1 MDRRIG
7 QGAAERPAWNGW
19 WTVTQTKQPLLVRLT
34 GGDSGSCGFPSHL
47 ELKPPL
53 PSISTLGSLSQ
64 PIPMKS
70 FLPALVI
77 ASLLAAPPT
86 RAQLAPAQ
94 QPTAATAKD
103 DVVKLSVFSV
113 NASSDDEY
121 RAANTTTGT
130 RYNTP
135 IKDLPMN
142 IEVLTSSFMRDI
154 GALDLR
160 DALEYV
166 SGIQLDTTAGG
177 TGGSRDNPENNT
189 LLIRGIAAATNKD
202 GFRRFVPIDPITI
215 SRADIIKGP
224 GGALYGQGGTGGV
237 VNVSSVQAGSRT
249 VARVGT
255 SFGSF
260 NYRRFELLW
269 SGPITPKGTVG
280 FALPLAFSE
289 SKSNAM
295 YYETNTLH
303 LNPALTFKLGPKTT
317 LLASLEAR
325 YNFRDN
331 IRNFFLTD
339 NTRAP
344 DGSFYGT
351 FIADRPGTNRVLTT
365 PNQRDF
371 RFEGPDTFRKER
383 TYVRTYRLDHRF
395 TDNLQWWGGYS
406 AEDINVRDRSFNI
419 SLRNAN
425 DASIPLRVR
434 TDPRFLALLRP
445 TFGTGQPQIL
455 DIRPNNITNS
465 SRTVR
470 PTWKSELYFAFDTGP
485 VKHRMITGI
494 SYGPLTSGNNAANQ
508 NFYYG
513 NTGNPADPA
522 TQRWEALSNDVI
534 LTRFRDPRDV
544 TSVKRWDYAAINQY
558 PQGPETAIGTR
569 SSYLTSY
576 FWDRNL
582 YANLQSSFFKD
593 RLQTIVGL
601 FDTRNDRGGIVY
613 DSAGNYLWNGPA
625 PAGSG
630 STLNGVRRPK
640 PVRNTSPSFTV
651 IWLPVDWIRLYANSM
666 SSIDVG
672 PAYSA
677 YDGNGNP
684 LDGATVKNIEAGL
697 RLDLFKSKLLF
708 NLAAFGMSD
717 KDRPVN
723 FGAAIQNLLV
733 SPTGTV
739 NGSGFSAFVKT
750 STDSK
755 GADLKIDYVPV
766 RNLRFNVGVSA
777 NDVQIK
783 KIEPFATPA
792 NPDPVRLHAQQNF
805 VAAGGS
811 SARYLG
817 KPSTDISKYTG
828 IAFVRYEFNETFLK
842 NTWVMFATKYLG
854 KREAELIT
862 VATNNGAITID
873 NRLVPAHYLYDF
885 NAGYRRKIGRYTT
898 NFQVN
903 VSNLA
908 DDDKFY
914 GAVWQTGRTYRLSAG
929 VNF

>member
-1 MDRRIG
+1 M
-7 QGAAERPAWNGW
+7 
-19 WTVTQTKQPLLVRLT
+19 
-34 GGDSGSCGFPSHL
+34 
-47 ELKPPL
+47 KPPRL
-53 PSISTLGSLSQ
+53 L
-64 PIPMKS
+64 
-70 FLPALVI
+70 LPALV
-77 ASLLAAPPT
+77 ALLAATPP
-86 RAQLAPAQ
+86 LPAQ
-94 QPTAATAKD
+94 VAPTASRASTGTSAEE
-103 DVVKLSVFSV
+103 VVKLNVFQV
-113 NASSDDEY
+113 TAESDDEY

-142 IEVLTSSFMRDI
+142 IEVLTPAFMRDI

-177 TGGSRDNPENNT
+177 TGGSKDNPENNT

-237 VNVSSVQAGSRT
+237 INVASVTAGTRPVARAGST
-249 VARVGT
+249 I
-255 SFGSF
+255 GSYGF
-260 NYRRFELLW
+260 RRFEFLW
-269 SGPITPKGTVG
+269 SGPVTPKGAIG
-280 FALPLAFSE
+280 FAIPLSYSE
-289 SKSNAM
+289 GKSNAQ

-303 LNPALTFKLGPKTT
+303 LNPAFTFKLGPKTS
-317 LLASLEAR
+317 LLTSLEAR
-325 YNFRDN
+325 YNTRDN

-339 NTRAP
+339 NALAP
-344 DGSFYGT
+344 SGVPYGT
-351 FIADRPGTNRVLTT
+351 LIDGRPGTARVLTT

-395 TDNLQWWGGYS
+395 SDNFQWWGGYS

-434 TDPRFLALLRP
+434 TDPRFLAMLRP
-445 TFGTGQPQIL
+445 SSGTAQPQIL

-470 PTWKSELYFAFDTGP
+470 PTWKSEIYAAFDTWV

-513 NTGNPADPA
+513 NTGNAADPA

-544 TSVKRWDYAAINQY
+544 TSVKRWDHAAINQY
-558 PQGPETAIGTR
+558 PQGPETAIGAR
-569 SSYLTSY
+569 SAYLTSY

-582 YANLQSSFFKD
+582 YANLQSSFFKE
-593 RLQTIVGL
+593 RFQTIIGL
-601 FDTRNDRGGIVY
+601 FDTRNDRGGSVY
-613 DSAGNYLWNGPA
+613 DASGNYLWNGPA

-640 PVRNTSPSFTV
+640 PVRNTSPSFTA
-651 IWLPVDWIRLYANSM
+651 IWLPIDAVRFYANSM

-677 YDGNGNP
+677 YDGNGVP
-684 LDGATVKNIEAGL
+684 LAGATVHNAEAGV
-697 RLDLFKSKLLF
+697 RVDLFKSKLLLS
-708 NLAAFGMSD
+708 LAGFAMTD
-717 KDRPVN
+717 QDRPVS
-723 FGAAIQNLLV
+723 FGAATQNLLV
-733 SPTGTV
+733 SPTGTL
-739 NGSGFSAFVKT
+739 NGSGFGAFVKT

-755 GADLKIDYVPV
+755 GFDLKVDYIPL
-766 RNLRFNVGVSA
+766 RNLRFNVGISS

-783 KIEPFATPA
+783 EIEPFATPA
-792 NPDPVRLHAQQNF
+792 NPDPVRLLAQQTF

-811 SARYLG
+811 SSRYLG

-828 IAFVRYEFNETFLK
+828 SAYLRYEFNQTFLK
-842 NTWVMFATKYLG
+842 NTWVMIASKYLG
-854 KREAELIT
+854 QREAELIT
-862 VATNNGAITID
+862 VATNTGLITID
-873 NRLVPAHYLYDF
+873 RRLVPSHYLYDL
-885 NAGYRRKIGRYTT
+885 NMGYRRKIGRYNT
-898 NFQVN
+898 NVQVN
-903 VSNLA
+903 LSNLA

-929 VNF
+929 VSF

>member
-1 MDRRIG
+1 MRT
-7 QGAAERPAWNGW
+7 AP
-19 WTVTQTKQPLLVRLT
+19 
-34 GGDSGSCGFPSHL
+34 F
-47 ELKPPL
+47 
-53 PSISTLGSLSQ
+53 
-64 PIPMKS
+64 
-70 FLPALVI
+70 
-77 ASLLAAPPT
+77 LLAAALVAT
-86 RAQLAPAQ
+86 R
-94 QPTAATAKD
+94 AATAHAQVAPAPAPSAAPAAAAD
-103 DVVKLSVFSV
+103 RDVVKLSVFQV
-113 NASSDDEY
+113 AATNDDEY

-135 IKDLPMN
+135 VKDLPMN
-142 IEVLTSSFMRDI
+142 IEVLTTSFMRDI

-177 TGGSRDNPENNT
+177 TGGTKDNPENNT

-202 GFRRFVPIDPITI
+202 GFRRFVPVDPITI

-237 VNVSSVQAGSRT
+237 INVSSVLAGSRP
-249 VARVGT
+249 VARIDSSIG
-255 SFGSF
+255 SFGF
-260 NYRRFELLW
+260 RRAELLW
-269 SGPITPKGTVG
+269 SGPLLPDGLVG
-280 FALPLAFSE
+280 FALPLSYQS

-295 YYETNTLH
+295 YYKTNTFVM
-303 LNPALTFKLGPKTT
+303 NPALTMKLGPRTSI
-317 LLASLEAR
+317 LAAIESR
-325 YNFRDN
+325 FNTRDN

-339 NTRAP
+339 NTLAP
-344 DGSFYGT
+344 DGTPYGT
-351 FIADRPGTNRVLTT
+351 SIAGRPGNARVLTT

-371 RFEGPDTFRKER
+371 RFEGPDTFRQER

-395 TDNLQWWGGYS
+395 SDNLQWWGGYS

-419 SLRNAN
+419 ALRNAN

-445 TFGTGQPQIL
+445 SAGTAQPQVL

-470 PTWKSELYFAFDTGP
+470 PTWKSEIYTAFDTWS
-485 VKHRMITGI
+485 VKHRLITGI

-513 NTGNPADPA
+513 NTGNANDPA
-522 TQRWEALSNDVI
+522 TRAWEALPNEVI
-534 LTRFRDPRDV
+534 LSRFRNPRDY
-544 TSVKRWDYAAINQY
+544 TSVKRWDHAAINQY
-558 PQGPETAIGTR
+558 PQGAESAIGTR

-582 YANLQSSFFKD
+582 YGNLQSSFFQG
-593 RLQTIVGL
+593 RFQTIIGL

-613 DSAGNYLWNGPA
+613 DASGNYLWNGPA

-640 PVRNTSPSFTV
+640 PVRNTSPSLTA
-651 IWLPVDWIRLYANSM
+651 IWLPVDWVRLYANSM

-677 YDGNGNP
+677 YDGNGVP
-684 LDGATVKNIEAGL
+684 LAGATVNNGEAGV
-697 RLDLFKSKLLF
+697 RLDLFKSKLLVS
-708 NLAAFGMSD
+708 LAGFTMTD
-717 KDRPVN
+717 QDRPVN

-739 NGSGFSAFVKT
+739 NGSGFGAFVKT

-755 GADLKIDYVPV
+755 GFDLKVDYIPL
-766 RNLRFNVGVSA
+766 RNLRFNAGVSM

-783 KIEPFATPA
+783 EIEPFAPAA
-792 NPDPVRLHAQQNF
+792 NPDPVRLLAQQNF

-811 SARYLG
+811 SSRYLG

-828 IAFVRYEFNETFLK
+828 SAFVRYEFNETFLK
-842 NTWVMFATKYLG
+842 NTWMMFASKYLG
-854 KREAELIT
+854 QREAELISVST
-862 VATNNGAITID
+862 ATGAITVD
-873 NRLVPAHYLYDF
+873 RRLVPSHFLYDL
-885 NAGYRRKIGRYTT
+885 NMGYRRKIGRYNT
-898 NFQVN
+898 NFQLNIAN
-903 VSNLA
+903 VAN
-908 DDDKFY
+908 DDEFY

-929 VNF
+929 INF

>member
-1 MDRRIG
+1 MKPTR
-7 QGAAERPAWNGW
+7 
-19 WTVTQTKQPLLVRLT
+19 LL
-34 GGDSGSCGFPSHL
+34 
-47 ELKPPL
+47 
-53 PSISTLGSLSQ
+53 
-64 PIPMKS
+64 
-70 FLPALVI
+70 LPALV
-77 ASLLAAPPT
+77 ALLAATPP
-86 RAQLAPAQ
+86 LPAQ
-94 QPTAATAKD
+94 VAPTASRASTGTSAEE
-103 DVVKLSVFSV
+103 VVKLNVFQV
-113 NASSDDEY
+113 TAESDDEY

-142 IEVLTSSFMRDI
+142 IEVLTPAFMRDI

-177 TGGSRDNPENNT
+177 TGGSKDNPENNT

-237 VNVSSVQAGSRT
+237 INVASVTAGTRPVARAGST
-249 VARVGT
+249 I
-255 SFGSF
+255 GSYGF
-260 NYRRFELLW
+260 RRFEFLW
-269 SGPITPKGTVG
+269 SGPVTPKGAIG
-280 FALPLAFSE
+280 FAIPLSYSE
-289 SKSNAM
+289 GKSNAQ

-303 LNPALTFKLGPKTT
+303 LNPAFTFKLGPKTS
-317 LLASLEAR
+317 LLTSLEAR
-325 YNFRDN
+325 YNTRDN

-339 NTRAP
+339 NALAP
-344 DGSFYGT
+344 SGVPYGT
-351 FIADRPGTNRVLTT
+351 LIDGRPGTARVLTT

-395 TDNLQWWGGYS
+395 SDNFQWWGGYS

-434 TDPRFLALLRP
+434 TDPRFLAMLRP
-445 TFGTGQPQIL
+445 SSGTAQPQIL

-470 PTWKSELYFAFDTGP
+470 PTWKSEIYAAFDTWV

-513 NTGNPADPA
+513 NTGNAADPA
-522 TQRWEALSNDVI
+522 TQRWEAVSNDVI

-544 TSVKRWDYAAINQY
+544 TSVKRWDHAAINQY
-558 PQGPETAIGTR
+558 PQGPETAIGAR
-569 SSYLTSY
+569 SAYLTSY

-582 YANLQSSFFKD
+582 YANLQSSFFKE
-593 RLQTIVGL
+593 RFQTIIGL
-601 FDTRNDRGGIVY
+601 FDTRNDRGGSVY
-613 DSAGNYLWNGPA
+613 DASGNYLWNGPA

-640 PVRNTSPSFTV
+640 PVRNTSPSFTA
-651 IWLPVDWIRLYANSM
+651 IWLPIDAVRFYANSM

-677 YDGNGNP
+677 YDGNGVP
-684 LDGATVKNIEAGL
+684 LAGATVHNAEAGV
-697 RLDLFKSKLLF
+697 RVDLFKSKLLLS
-708 NLAAFGMSD
+708 LAGFAMTD
-717 KDRPVN
+717 QDRPVS
-723 FGAAIQNLLV
+723 FGAATQNLLV
-733 SPTGTV
+733 SPTGTL
-739 NGSGFSAFVKT
+739 NGSGFGAFVKT

-755 GADLKIDYVPV
+755 GFDLKVDYIPL
-766 RNLRFNVGVSA
+766 RNLRFNVGISS

-783 KIEPFATPA
+783 EIEPFATPA
-792 NPDPVRLHAQQNF
+792 NPDPVRLLAQQTF

-811 SARYLG
+811 SSRYLG

-828 IAFVRYEFNETFLK
+828 SAYLRYEFNQTFLK
-842 NTWVMFATKYLG
+842 NTWVMIASKYLG
-854 KREAELIT
+854 QREAELIT
-862 VATNNGAITID
+862 VATNTGLITID
-873 NRLVPAHYLYDF
+873 RRLVPSHYLYDL
-885 NAGYRRKIGRYTT
+885 NMGYRRKIGRYNT
-898 NFQVN
+898 NVQVN
-903 VSNLA
+903 LSNLA

-929 VNF
+929 VSF

>member
-1 MDRRIG
+1 MKPTR
-7 QGAAERPAWNGW
+7 
-19 WTVTQTKQPLLVRLT
+19 LL
-34 GGDSGSCGFPSHL
+34 
-47 ELKPPL
+47 
-53 PSISTLGSLSQ
+53 
-64 PIPMKS
+64 
-70 FLPALVI
+70 LPALV
-77 ASLLAAPPT
+77 ALLAATPPLP
-86 RAQLAPAQ
+86 AQVAPAASRAS
-94 QPTAATAKD
+94 TGTSAEE
-103 DVVKLSVFSV
+103 VVKLNVFQV
-113 NASSDDEY
+113 TAESDDEY

-142 IEVLTSSFMRDI
+142 IEVLTPAFMRDI

-177 TGGSRDNPENNT
+177 TGGSKDNPENNT

-237 VNVSSVQAGSRT
+237 INVASVTAGTRPVARAGST
-249 VARVGT
+249 I
-255 SFGSF
+255 GSYGF
-260 NYRRFELLW
+260 RRFEFLW
-269 SGPITPKGTVG
+269 SGPVTPKGAIG
-280 FALPLAFSE
+280 FAIPLSYSE
-289 SKSNAM
+289 GKSNAQ

-303 LNPALTFKLGPKTT
+303 LNPAFTFKLGPKTS
-317 LLASLEAR
+317 LLTSLEAR
-325 YNFRDN
+325 YNTRDN

-339 NTRAP
+339 NALAP
-344 DGSFYGT
+344 SGVPYGT
-351 FIADRPGTNRVLTT
+351 LIDGRPGTARVLTT

-395 TDNLQWWGGYS
+395 SDNFQWWGGYS

-434 TDPRFLALLRP
+434 TDPRFLAMLRP
-445 TFGTGQPQIL
+445 SSGTAQPQIL

-470 PTWKSELYFAFDTGP
+470 PTWKSEIYAAFDTWV

-513 NTGNPADPA
+513 NTGNAADPA
-522 TQRWEALSNDVI
+522 TQRWEAVSNDVI

-544 TSVKRWDYAAINQY
+544 TSVKRWDHAAINQY
-558 PQGPETAIGTR
+558 PQGPETAIGAR
-569 SSYLTSY
+569 SAYLTSY

-582 YANLQSSFFKD
+582 YANLQSSFFKE
-593 RLQTIVGL
+593 RFQTIIGL
-601 FDTRNDRGGIVY
+601 FDTRNDRGGSVY
-613 DSAGNYLWNGPA
+613 DASGNYLWNGPA

-640 PVRNTSPSFTV
+640 PVRNTSPSFTA
-651 IWLPVDWIRLYANSM
+651 IWLPIDAVRFYANSM

-677 YDGNGNP
+677 YDGNGVP
-684 LDGATVKNIEAGL
+684 LAGATVHNAEAGV
-697 RLDLFKSKLLF
+697 RVDLFKSKLLLS
-708 NLAAFGMSD
+708 LAGFAMTD
-717 KDRPVN
+717 QDRPVS
-723 FGAAIQNLLV
+723 FGAATQNLLV
-733 SPTGTV
+733 SPTGTL
-739 NGSGFSAFVKT
+739 NGSGFGAFVKT

-755 GADLKIDYVPV
+755 GFDLKVDYIPL
-766 RNLRFNVGVSA
+766 RNLRFNVGISS

-783 KIEPFATPA
+783 EIEPFATPA
-792 NPDPVRLHAQQNF
+792 NPDPVRLLAQQTF

-811 SARYLG
+811 SSRYLG

-828 IAFVRYEFNETFLK
+828 SAYLRYEFNQTFLK
-842 NTWVMFATKYLG
+842 NTWVMIASKYLG
-854 KREAELIT
+854 QREAELIT
-862 VATNNGAITID
+862 VATNTGLITID
-873 NRLVPAHYLYDF
+873 RRLVPSHYLYDL
-885 NAGYRRKIGRYTT
+885 NMGYRRKIGRYNT
-898 NFQVN
+898 NVQVN
-903 VSNLA
+903 LSNLA

-929 VNF
+929 VSF

>member
-1 MDRRIG
+1 M
-7 QGAAERPAWNGW
+7 
-19 WTVTQTKQPLLVRLT
+19 
-34 GGDSGSCGFPSHL
+34 
-47 ELKPPL
+47 KPPRL
-53 PSISTLGSLSQ
+53 L
-64 PIPMKS
+64 
-70 FLPALVI
+70 LPALV
-77 ASLLAAPPT
+77 ALLAATPPLP
-86 RAQLAPAQ
+86 AQVAPAASRAS
-94 QPTAATAKD
+94 TGTSAEE
-103 DVVKLSVFSV
+103 VVKLNVFQV
-113 NASSDDEY
+113 TAEGDDEY

-142 IEVLTSSFMRDI
+142 IEVLTPAFMRDI

-177 TGGSRDNPENNT
+177 TGGSKDNPENNT

-237 VNVSSVQAGSRT
+237 INVASVTAGTRPVARAGST
-249 VARVGT
+249 V
-255 SFGSF
+255 GSYGF
-260 NYRRFELLW
+260 RRFEFLW
-269 SGPITPKGTVG
+269 SGPVTPKGAIG
-280 FALPLAFSE
+280 FAIPLSYSE
-289 SKSNAM
+289 GKSNAQ

-303 LNPALTFKLGPKTT
+303 LNPAFNFKLGPKTS
-317 LLASLEAR
+317 LLTSLEAR
-325 YNFRDN
+325 YNTRDN

-339 NTRAP
+339 NALAP
-344 DGSFYGT
+344 SGVPYGT
-351 FIADRPGTNRVLTT
+351 LIDGRPGTARVLTT

-395 TDNLQWWGGYS
+395 SDNFQWWGGYS

-434 TDPRFLALLRP
+434 TDPRFLAMLRP
-445 TFGTGQPQIL
+445 SSGTAQPQIL

-470 PTWKSELYFAFDTGP
+470 PTWKSEIYAAFDTWV

-513 NTGNPADPA
+513 NTGNAADPA
-522 TQRWEALSNDVI
+522 TQRWEAVSNDVI

-544 TSVKRWDYAAINQY
+544 TSVKRWDHAAINQY
-558 PQGPETAIGTR
+558 PQGPETAIGAR
-569 SSYLTSY
+569 SAYLTSY

-593 RLQTIVGL
+593 RFQTIIGL
-601 FDTRNDRGGIVY
+601 FDTRNDRGGSVY
-613 DSAGNYLWNGPA
+613 DASGNYLWNGPA

-640 PVRNTSPSFTV
+640 PVRNTSPSFTA
-651 IWLPVDWIRLYANSM
+651 IWLPIDSVRFYANSM

-677 YDGNGNP
+677 YDGNGVP
-684 LDGATVKNIEAGL
+684 LAGATVHNAEAGV
-697 RLDLFKSKLLF
+697 RVDLFKSKLLLS
-708 NLAAFGMSD
+708 LAGFAMTD
-717 KDRPVN
+717 QDRPVS
-723 FGAAIQNLLV
+723 FGAATQNLLV
-733 SPTGTV
+733 SPTGTL
-739 NGSGFSAFVKT
+739 NGSGFGAFVKT

-755 GADLKIDYVPV
+755 GFDLKVDYIPL
-766 RNLRFNVGVSA
+766 RNLRFNVGISS

-783 KIEPFATPA
+783 EIEPFATPA
-792 NPDPVRLHAQQNF
+792 NPDPVRLLAQQTF

-811 SARYLG
+811 SSRYLG

-828 IAFVRYEFNETFLK
+828 SAYLRYEFNQTFLK
-842 NTWVMFATKYLG
+842 NTWVMIASKYLG
-854 KREAELIT
+854 QREAELIT
-862 VATNNGAITID
+862 VATNTGLITID
-873 NRLVPAHYLYDF
+873 RRLVPSHYLYDL
-885 NAGYRRKIGRYTT
+885 NMGYRRKIGRYNT
-898 NFQVN
+898 NVQVN
-903 VSNLA
+903 LSNLA

-929 VNF
+929 VSF

>member
-1 MDRRIG
+1 MKPTRLLLSALVALL
-7 QGAAERPAWNGW
+7 AA
-19 WTVTQTKQPLLVRLT
+19 T
-34 GGDSGSCGFPSHL
+34 
-47 ELKPPL
+47 PPL
-53 PSISTLGSLSQ
+53 P
-64 PIPMKS
+64 
-70 FLPALVI
+70 
-77 ASLLAAPPT
+77 
-86 RAQLAPAQ
+86 AQVA
-94 QPTAATAKD
+94 PTASRASTGTSAEE
-103 DVVKLSVFSV
+103 VVKLNVFQV
-113 NASSDDEY
+113 TAESDDEY

-142 IEVLTSSFMRDI
+142 IEVLTPAFMRDI

-177 TGGSRDNPENNT
+177 TGGTKDNPENNT

-237 VNVSSVQAGSRT
+237 INVASVTAGNRPVARAGST
-249 VARVGT
+249 I
-255 SFGSF
+255 GSYGF
-260 NYRRFELLW
+260 RRFEFLW
-269 SGPITPKGTVG
+269 SGPVTPKGAIG
-280 FALPLAFSE
+280 FAIPLSYSE
-289 SKSNAM
+289 GKSNAM

-303 LNPALTFKLGPKTT
+303 LNPAFTFKLGPKTS
-317 LLASLEAR
+317 LLTSLEAR
-325 YNFRDN
+325 YNTRDN

-339 NTRAP
+339 NALAP
-344 DGSFYGT
+344 SGVPYGT
-351 FIADRPGTNRVLTT
+351 LIDGRPGTARVLTT

-395 TDNLQWWGGYS
+395 SDNFQWWGGYS

-434 TDPRFLALLRP
+434 TDPRFLAMLRP
-445 TFGTGQPQIL
+445 SSGTAQPQIL

-470 PTWKSELYFAFDTGP
+470 PTWKSEIYAAFDTWV

-513 NTGNPADPA
+513 NTGNAADPA

-544 TSVKRWDYAAINQY
+544 TSVKRWDHAAINQY
-558 PQGPETAIGTR
+558 PQGPETAIGAR
-569 SSYLTSY
+569 SAYLTSY

-582 YANLQSSFFKD
+582 YANLQSSFFKE
-593 RLQTIVGL
+593 RFQTIIGL
-601 FDTRNDRGGIVY
+601 FDTRNDRGGSVY
-613 DSAGNYLWNGPA
+613 DASGNYLWNGPA

-640 PVRNTSPSFTV
+640 PVRNTSPSFTA
-651 IWLPVDWIRLYANSM
+651 IWLPIDAVRFYANSM

-677 YDGNGNP
+677 YDGNGVP
-684 LDGATVKNIEAGL
+684 LAGATVHNAEAGV
-697 RLDLFKSKLLF
+697 RVDLFKSKLLVS
-708 NLAAFGMSD
+708 LAGFAMTD
-717 KDRPVN
+717 QDRPVS
-723 FGAAIQNLLV
+723 FGAATQNLLV
-733 SPTGTV
+733 SPTGTL
-739 NGSGFSAFVKT
+739 NGSGFGAFVKT

-755 GADLKIDYVPV
+755 GFDLKVDYIPL
-766 RNLRFNVGVSA
+766 RNLRFNVGISS

-783 KIEPFATPA
+783 EIEPFATPA
-792 NPDPVRLHAQQNF
+792 NPDPVRLLAQQTF

-811 SARYLG
+811 SSRYLG

-828 IAFVRYEFNETFLK
+828 SAYLRYEFNQTFLK
-842 NTWVMFATKYLG
+842 NTWVMIASKYLG
-854 KREAELIT
+854 QREAELIT
-862 VATNNGAITID
+862 VATNTGLITID
-873 NRLVPAHYLYDF
+873 RRLVPSHYLYDL
-885 NAGYRRKIGRYTT
+885 NMGYRRKIGRYNT
-898 NFQVN
+898 NVQVN
-903 VSNLA
+903 LSNLA

-929 VNF
+929 VSF

>member
-1 MDRRIG
+1 M
-7 QGAAERPAWNGW
+7 
-19 WTVTQTKQPLLVRLT
+19 
-34 GGDSGSCGFPSHL
+34 
-47 ELKPPL
+47 KPPRL
-53 PSISTLGSLSQ
+53 L
-64 PIPMKS
+64 
-70 FLPALVI
+70 LPALV
-77 ASLLAAPPT
+77 ALLAATPP
-86 RAQLAPAQ
+86 LPAQ
-94 QPTAATAKD
+94 VAPTASRASTGTSAEE
-103 DVVKLSVFSV
+103 VVKLNVFQV
-113 NASSDDEY
+113 TAESDDEY

-142 IEVLTSSFMRDI
+142 IEVLTPAFMRDI

-177 TGGSRDNPENNT
+177 TGGSKDNPENNT

-237 VNVSSVQAGSRT
+237 INVASVTAGTRPVARAGST
-249 VARVGT
+249 I
-255 SFGSF
+255 GSYGF
-260 NYRRFELLW
+260 RRFEFLW
-269 SGPITPKGTVG
+269 SGPVTPKGAIG
-280 FALPLAFSE
+280 FAIPLSYSE
-289 SKSNAM
+289 GKSNAM

-303 LNPALTFKLGPKTT
+303 LNPAFTFKLGPKTS
-317 LLASLEAR
+317 LLTALEAR
-325 YNFRDN
+325 YNTRDN

-339 NTRAP
+339 NALSP
-344 DGSFYGT
+344 SGVPYGT
-351 FIADRPGTNRVLTT
+351 LIDGRPGTARVLTT

-395 TDNLQWWGGYS
+395 SDNFQWWGGYS

-434 TDPRFLALLRP
+434 TDPRFLAMLRP
-445 TFGTGQPQIL
+445 SSGTAQPQIL

-470 PTWKSELYFAFDTGP
+470 PTWKSEIYAAFDTWV

-513 NTGNPADPA
+513 NTGNAADPA
-522 TQRWEALSNDVI
+522 TQRWEAVSNDVI

-544 TSVKRWDYAAINQY
+544 TSVKRWDHAAINQY
-558 PQGPETAIGTR
+558 PQGPETAIGAR
-569 SSYLTSY
+569 SAYLTSY

-582 YANLQSSFFKD
+582 YANLQSSFFKE
-593 RLQTIVGL
+593 RFQTIIGL
-601 FDTRNDRGGIVY
+601 FDTRNDRGGSVY
-613 DSAGNYLWNGPA
+613 DASGNYLWNGPA

-640 PVRNTSPSFTV
+640 PVRNTSPSFTA
-651 IWLPVDWIRLYANSM
+651 IWLPIDSVRFYANSM

-677 YDGNGNP
+677 YDGNGVP
-684 LDGATVKNIEAGL
+684 LAGATVHNAEAGV
-697 RLDLFKSKLLF
+697 RVDLFKSKLLLS
-708 NLAAFGMSD
+708 LAGFAMTD
-717 KDRPVN
+717 QDRPVS
-723 FGAAIQNLLV
+723 FGAATQNLLV
-733 SPTGTV
+733 SPTGTL
-739 NGSGFSAFVKT
+739 NGSGFGAFVKT

-755 GADLKIDYVPV
+755 GFDLKVDYIPL
-766 RNLRFNVGVSA
+766 RNLRFNVGISS

-783 KIEPFATPA
+783 EIEPFATPA
-792 NPDPVRLHAQQNF
+792 NPDPVRLLAQQTF

-811 SARYLG
+811 SSRYLG

-828 IAFVRYEFNETFLK
+828 SAYLRYEFNQTFLK
-842 NTWVMFATKYLG
+842 NTWVMIASKYLG
-854 KREAELIT
+854 QREAELIT
-862 VATNNGAITID
+862 VATNTGLITID
-873 NRLVPAHYLYDF
+873 RRLVPSHYLYDL
-885 NAGYRRKIGRYTT
+885 NMGYRRKIGRYNT
-898 NFQVN
+898 NVQVN
-903 VSNLA
+903 LSNLA

-929 VNF
+929 VSF

>member
-1 MDRRIG
+1 M
-7 QGAAERPAWNGW
+7 
-19 WTVTQTKQPLLVRLT
+19 
-34 GGDSGSCGFPSHL
+34 
-47 ELKPPL
+47 KPPRL
-53 PSISTLGSLSQ
+53 L
-64 PIPMKS
+64 
-70 FLPALVI
+70 LPALV
-77 ASLLAAPPT
+77 ALLAATPPLP
-86 RAQLAPAQ
+86 AQVAPAASRAS
-94 QPTAATAKD
+94 TGTSAEE
-103 DVVKLSVFSV
+103 VVKLNVFQV
-113 NASSDDEY
+113 TAESDDEY

-142 IEVLTSSFMRDI
+142 IEVLTPAFMRDI

-177 TGGSRDNPENNT
+177 TGGSKDNPENNT

-237 VNVSSVQAGSRT
+237 INVASVTAGTRPVARAGST
-249 VARVGT
+249 I
-255 SFGSF
+255 GSYGF
-260 NYRRFELLW
+260 RRFEFLW
-269 SGPITPKGTVG
+269 SGPVTPKGAIG
-280 FALPLAFSE
+280 FAIPLSYSE
-289 SKSNAM
+289 GKSNAQ

-303 LNPALTFKLGPKTT
+303 LNPAFTFKLGPKTS
-317 LLASLEAR
+317 LLTSLEAR
-325 YNFRDN
+325 YNTRDN

-339 NTRAP
+339 NALAP
-344 DGSFYGT
+344 SGVPYGT
-351 FIADRPGTNRVLTT
+351 LIDGRPGTARVLTT

-395 TDNLQWWGGYS
+395 SDNFQWWGGYS

-434 TDPRFLALLRP
+434 TDPRFLAMLRP
-445 TFGTGQPQIL
+445 SSGTAQPQIL

-470 PTWKSELYFAFDTGP
+470 PTWKSEIYAAFDTWV

-513 NTGNPADPA
+513 NTGNAADPA
-522 TQRWEALSNDVI
+522 TQRWEAVSNDVI

-558 PQGPETAIGTR
+558 PQGPETAIGAR
-569 SSYLTSY
+569 SAYLTSY

-582 YANLQSSFFKD
+582 YANLQSSFFKE
-593 RLQTIVGL
+593 RFQTIIGL
-601 FDTRNDRGGIVY
+601 FDTRNDRGGSVY
-613 DSAGNYLWNGPA
+613 DASGNYLWNGPA

-640 PVRNTSPSFTV
+640 PVRNTSPSFTA
-651 IWLPVDWIRLYANSM
+651 IWLPIDAVRFYANSM

-677 YDGNGNP
+677 YDGNGVP
-684 LDGATVKNIEAGL
+684 LAGATVHNAEAGV
-697 RLDLFKSKLLF
+697 RVDLFKSKLLLS
-708 NLAAFGMSD
+708 LAGFAMTD
-717 KDRPVN
+717 QDRPVS
-723 FGAAIQNLLV
+723 FGAATQNLLV
-733 SPTGTV
+733 SPTGTL
-739 NGSGFSAFVKT
+739 NGSGFGAFVKT

-755 GADLKIDYVPV
+755 GFDLKVDYIPL
-766 RNLRFNVGVSA
+766 RNLRFNVGISS

-783 KIEPFATPA
+783 EIEPFATPA
-792 NPDPVRLHAQQNF
+792 NPDPVRLLAQQTF

-811 SARYLG
+811 SSRYLG

-828 IAFVRYEFNETFLK
+828 SAYLRYEFNQTFLK
-842 NTWVMFATKYLG
+842 NTWVMIASKYLG
-854 KREAELIT
+854 QREAELIT
-862 VATNNGAITID
+862 VATNTGLITID
-873 NRLVPAHYLYDF
+873 RRLVPSHYLYDL
-885 NAGYRRKIGRYTT
+885 NMGYRRKIGRYNT
-898 NFQVN
+898 NVQVN
-903 VSNLA
+903 LSNLA

-929 VNF
+929 VSF

>member
-1 MDRRIG
+1 MK
-7 QGAAERPAWNGW
+7 
-19 WTVTQTKQPLLVRLT
+19 T
-34 GGDSGSCGFPSHL
+34 
-47 ELKPPL
+47 L
-53 PSISTLGSLSQ
+53 PY
-64 PIPMKS
+64 
-70 FLPALVI
+70 
-77 ASLLAAPPT
+77 LLAA
-86 RAQLAPAQ
+86 ALLAPYAHGQ
-94 QPTAATAKD
+94 IAPATRTAATSPAGGKEI
-103 DVVKLSVFSV
+103 VNMSVFEV
-113 NASSDDEY
+113 TAQNDDEY

-142 IEVLTSSFMRDI
+142 IEVLTPAFMRDI

-177 TGGSRDNPENNT
+177 TGGTKDNPENNT

-237 VNVSSVQAGSRT
+237 VNVSSVLAGARP
-249 VARVGT
+249 VARIGT
-255 SFGSF
+255 MFGSYGF
-260 NYRRFELLW
+260 RRAEVVW
-269 SGPITPKGTVG
+269 SGPLDADKKFGL
-280 FALPLAFSE
+280 ALPISYQTT
-289 SKSNAM
+289 KSNAM
-295 YYETNTLH
+295 FYQMDTFV
-303 LNPALTFKLGPKTT
+303 LNPAFTFKLGPKTT
-317 LLASLEAR
+317 LLASWEGR
-325 YNFRDN
+325 YNTRDN

-339 NTRAP
+339 TGIAP
-344 DGSFYGT
+344 DGTPYGT
-351 FIADRPGTNRVLTT
+351 LIDGRPGTTRVLTM

-383 TYVRTYRLDHRF
+383 TYVKTYRLDHRF
-395 TDNLQWWGGYS
+395 SDNLQWWGGYS
-406 AEDINVRDRSFNI
+406 AEDINVRDRSYNI

-445 TFGTGQPQIL
+445 AAGTAQPQVL
-455 DIRPNNITNS
+455 DIRPNNLTNS

-513 NTGNPADPA
+513 NTGTPNDPA

-558 PQGPETAIGTR
+558 PQGAETAIGAR

-593 RLQTIVGL
+593 RLQTIIGV

-613 DSAGNYLWNGPA
+613 DSNGNYLWNGPA

-640 PVRNTSPSFTV
+640 PVSNRAPSITA
-651 IWLPVDWIRLYANSM
+651 IWLPVDWVRLYANTM

-677 YDGNGNP
+677 YDGNGKA
-684 LDGATVKNIEAGL
+684 LDGATVNNGEAGV
-697 RLDLFKSKLLF
+697 RVDLFKSKLLV
-708 NLAAFGMSD
+708 NLAAFAMSD
-717 KDRPVN
+717 KDRPVS

-733 SPTGTV
+733 SPTGTN

-755 GADLKIDYVPV
+755 GFDLKIDYIPL
-766 RNLRFNVGVSA
+766 RNLRFNAGVSM

-783 KIEPFATPA
+783 EIEPFAAPA
-792 NPDPVRLHAQQNF
+792 NPDPVRLLAQQNF

-811 SARYLG
+811 SSRYLG
-817 KPSTDISKYTG
+817 KPSSDISKYTG
-828 IAFVRYEFNETFLK
+828 SAFARYEFNDSFLK
-842 NTWVMFATKYLG
+842 NTWLMFGTKYLG
-854 KREAELIT
+854 QREAELIS
-862 VATNNGAITID
+862 VATNTGAITID
-873 NRLVPAHYLYDF
+873 RRLVPSHFIYDL
-885 NAGYRRKIGRYTT
+885 NLGYRRKIGRYTT
-898 NFQVN
+898 SFQLNLSN
-903 VSNLA
+903 VA

-914 GAVWQTGRTYRLSAG
+914 GAVWQTGRTYRASAT

>member
-1 MDRRIG
+1 MK
-7 QGAAERPAWNGW
+7 PS
-19 WTVTQTKQPLLVRLT
+19 PLL
-34 GGDSGSCGFPSHL
+34 
-47 ELKPPL
+47 
-53 PSISTLGSLSQ
+53 
-64 PIPMKS
+64 
-70 FLPALVI
+70 LPAL
-77 ASLLAAPPT
+77 AALLAAAPH
-86 RAQLAPAQ
+86 LPAQ
-94 QPTAATAKD
+94 VAPTASRAGSGTAEE
-103 DVVKLSVFSV
+103 VVKLNVFQV
-113 NASSDDEY
+113 TADNDDEY

-142 IEVLTSSFMRDI
+142 IEVLTPAFMRDI

-177 TGGSRDNPENNT
+177 TGGTKDNPENST

-237 VNVSSVQAGSRT
+237 INVASVTAGNRPVARAGS
-249 VARVGT
+249 
-255 SFGSF
+255 SIGSYGF
-260 NYRRFELLW
+260 RRFEFLW
-269 SGPITPKGTVG
+269 SGPVTPKGAIG
-280 FALPLAFSE
+280 FALPLAYSE
-289 SKSNAM
+289 GKSNAM

-303 LNPALTFKLGPKTT
+303 LNPALTFKLGPKTS
-317 LLASLEAR
+317 LLTSLEAR
-325 YNFRDN
+325 YNTRDN
-331 IRNFFLTD
+331 IRNFFLNDTGI
-339 NTRAP
+339 AP
-344 DGSFYGT
+344 NGTPYG
-351 FIADRPGTNRVLTT
+351 ILIEGRPGTTRLLPT
-365 PNQRDF
+365 PNQQDF

-395 TDNLQWWGGYS
+395 SENFQWWGGYS

-419 SLRNAN
+419 ALRNAN

-434 TDPRFLALLRP
+434 TDPRFLAMLRP
-445 TFGTGQPQIL
+445 SAGTAQPQIL

-470 PTWKSELYFAFDTGP
+470 PTWKSEIYAAFDTFA

-513 NTGNPADPA
+513 NTGNANDPA

-582 YANLQSSFFKD
+582 YANLQSSFFKE
-593 RLQTIVGL
+593 RFQTIIGL

-613 DSAGNYLWNGPA
+613 DASGNYLWNGPA

-640 PVRNTSPSFTV
+640 PVRNTSPSFTA
-651 IWLPVDWIRLYANSM
+651 IWLPIDSVRFYANSM

-677 YDGNGNP
+677 YDGNGVP
-684 LDGATVKNIEAGL
+684 LAGATVHNAEAGL
-697 RLDLFKSKLLF
+697 RLDLFKSRLLVS
-708 NLAAFGMSD
+708 LAGFAMSD
-717 KDRPVN
+717 KDRPVS
-723 FGAAIQNLLV
+723 FGAAIQNLLI
-733 SPTGTV
+733 SPTGTT

-755 GADLKIDYVPV
+755 GMDLKVDYIPL
-766 RNLRFNVGVSA
+766 RNLRFNVGISS

-783 KIEPFATPA
+783 EIEPFATPA
-792 NPDPVRLHAQQNF
+792 NPDPVRLLAQQNF
-805 VAAGGS
+805 VNAGGS
-811 SARYLG
+811 SSRYLG

-828 IAFVRYEFNETFLK
+828 SAYVRYEFNQTFLK
-842 NTWVMFATKYLG
+842 NTWVMLASKYLG
-854 KREAELIT
+854 EREAELIT

-873 NRLVPAHYLYDF
+873 RRLVPAHYLYDL
-885 NAGYRRKIGRYTT
+885 NMGYRRKIGRYTT
-898 NFQVN
+898 NLQLN
-903 VSNLA
+903 LSNLA

>member
-1 MDRRIG
+1 M
-7 QGAAERPAWNGW
+7 
-19 WTVTQTKQPLLVRLT
+19 
-34 GGDSGSCGFPSHL
+34 
-47 ELKPPL
+47 KPPRL
-53 PSISTLGSLSQ
+53 L
-64 PIPMKS
+64 
-70 FLPALVI
+70 LPALV
-77 ASLLAAPPT
+77 ALLAATPP
-86 RAQLAPAQ
+86 LPAQ
-94 QPTAATAKD
+94 VAPTASRASTGTSAEE
-103 DVVKLSVFSV
+103 VVKLNVFQV
-113 NASSDDEY
+113 TAESDDEY

-142 IEVLTSSFMRDI
+142 IEVLTPAFMRDI

-177 TGGSRDNPENNT
+177 TGGSKDNPENNT

-237 VNVSSVQAGSRT
+237 INVASVTAGARPVARAGST
-249 VARVGT
+249 I
-255 SFGSF
+255 GSYGF
-260 NYRRFELLW
+260 RRFEFLW
-269 SGPITPKGTVG
+269 SGPVTPKGAIG
-280 FALPLAFSE
+280 FAIPLSYSE
-289 SKSNAM
+289 GKSNAQ

-303 LNPALTFKLGPKTT
+303 LNPAFTFKLGPKTS
-317 LLASLEAR
+317 LLTSLEAR
-325 YNFRDN
+325 YNTRDN

-339 NTRAP
+339 NALSP
-344 DGSFYGT
+344 SGVPYGT
-351 FIADRPGTNRVLTT
+351 LIDGRPGTARVLTT

-395 TDNLQWWGGYS
+395 SDNFQWWGGYS

-434 TDPRFLALLRP
+434 TDPRFLAMLRP
-445 TFGTGQPQIL
+445 SSGTAQPQIL

-470 PTWKSELYFAFDTGP
+470 PTWKSEIYAAFDTWV

-513 NTGNPADPA
+513 NTGNAADPA

-544 TSVKRWDYAAINQY
+544 TSVKRWDHAAINQY
-558 PQGPETAIGTR
+558 PQGPETAIGAR
-569 SSYLTSY
+569 SAYLTSY

-582 YANLQSSFFKD
+582 YANLQSSFFKE
-593 RLQTIVGL
+593 RFQTIIGL
-601 FDTRNDRGGIVY
+601 FDTRNDRGGSVY
-613 DSAGNYLWNGPA
+613 DASGNYLWNGPA

-640 PVRNTSPSFTV
+640 PVRNTSPSFTA
-651 IWLPVDWIRLYANSM
+651 IWLPIDSVRFYANSM

-677 YDGNGNP
+677 YDGNGVP
-684 LDGATVKNIEAGL
+684 LAGATVHNAEAGV
-697 RLDLFKSKLLF
+697 RVDLFKSKLLLS
-708 NLAAFGMSD
+708 LAGFAMTD
-717 KDRPVN
+717 QDRPVS
-723 FGAAIQNLLV
+723 FGAATQNLLV
-733 SPTGTV
+733 SPTGTL
-739 NGSGFSAFVKT
+739 NGSGFGAFVKT

-755 GADLKIDYVPV
+755 GFDLKVDYIPL
-766 RNLRFNVGVSA
+766 RNLRFNVGISS

-783 KIEPFATPA
+783 EIEPFATPA
-792 NPDPVRLHAQQNF
+792 NPDPVRLLAQQTF

-811 SARYLG
+811 SSRYLG

-828 IAFVRYEFNETFLK
+828 SAYLRYEFNQTFLK
-842 NTWVMFATKYLG
+842 NTWVMIASKYLG
-854 KREAELIT
+854 QREAELIT
-862 VATNNGAITID
+862 VATNTGLITID
-873 NRLVPAHYLYDF
+873 RRLVPSHYLYDL
-885 NAGYRRKIGRYTT
+885 NMGYRRKIGRYNT
-898 NFQVN
+898 NVQVN
-903 VSNLA
+903 LSNLA

-914 GAVWQTGRTYRLSAG
+914 GAVWHTGRTYRLSAG
-929 VNF
+929 VSF

>member
-1 MDRRIG
+1 MKPTR
-7 QGAAERPAWNGW
+7 
-19 WTVTQTKQPLLVRLT
+19 LL
-34 GGDSGSCGFPSHL
+34 
-47 ELKPPL
+47 
-53 PSISTLGSLSQ
+53 
-64 PIPMKS
+64 
-70 FLPALVI
+70 LPALV
-77 ASLLAAPPT
+77 ALLAATPPLP
-86 RAQLAPAQ
+86 AQVAPAASRAS
-94 QPTAATAKD
+94 TGTSAEE
-103 DVVKLSVFSV
+103 VVKLNVFQV
-113 NASSDDEY
+113 TAESDDEY

-142 IEVLTSSFMRDI
+142 IEVLTPAFMRDI

-177 TGGSRDNPENNT
+177 TGGSKDNPENNT

-237 VNVSSVQAGSRT
+237 INVASVTAGNRPVARAGST
-249 VARVGT
+249 I
-255 SFGSF
+255 GSYGF
-260 NYRRFELLW
+260 RRFEFLW
-269 SGPITPKGTVG
+269 SGPVTPKGAIG
-280 FALPLAFSE
+280 FAIPLSYSE
-289 SKSNAM
+289 GKSNAQ

-303 LNPALTFKLGPKTT
+303 LNPAFTFKLGPKTS
-317 LLASLEAR
+317 LLTSLEAR
-325 YNFRDN
+325 YNTRDN

-339 NTRAP
+339 NALAP
-344 DGSFYGT
+344 SGVPYGT
-351 FIADRPGTNRVLTT
+351 LIDGRPGTARVLTT

-395 TDNLQWWGGYS
+395 SDNFQWWGGYS

-434 TDPRFLALLRP
+434 TDPRFLAMLRP
-445 TFGTGQPQIL
+445 SSGTAQPQIL

-470 PTWKSELYFAFDTGP
+470 PTWKSEIYAAFDTWV

-513 NTGNPADPA
+513 NTGNAADPA
-522 TQRWEALSNDVI
+522 TQRWEAVSNDVI

-544 TSVKRWDYAAINQY
+544 TSVKRWDHAAINQY
-558 PQGPETAIGTR
+558 PQGPETAIGAR
-569 SSYLTSY
+569 SAYLTSY

-582 YANLQSSFFKD
+582 YANLQSSFFKE
-593 RLQTIVGL
+593 RFQTIIGL
-601 FDTRNDRGGIVY
+601 FDTRNDRGGSVY
-613 DSAGNYLWNGPA
+613 DASGNYLWNGPA

-640 PVRNTSPSFTV
+640 PVRNTSPSFTA
-651 IWLPVDWIRLYANSM
+651 IWLPIDAVRFYANSM

-677 YDGNGNP
+677 YDGNGVP
-684 LDGATVKNIEAGL
+684 LAGATVHNAEAGV
-697 RLDLFKSKLLF
+697 RVDLFKSKLLLS
-708 NLAAFGMSD
+708 LAGFAMTD
-717 KDRPVN
+717 QDRPVS
-723 FGAAIQNLLV
+723 FGAATQNLLV
-733 SPTGTV
+733 SPTGTL
-739 NGSGFSAFVKT
+739 NGSGFGAFVKT

-755 GADLKIDYVPV
+755 GFDLKVDYIPL
-766 RNLRFNVGVSA
+766 RNLRFNVGISS

-783 KIEPFATPA
+783 EIEPFATPA
-792 NPDPVRLHAQQNF
+792 NPDPVRLLAQQTF

-811 SARYLG
+811 SSRYLG

-828 IAFVRYEFNETFLK
+828 SAYLRYEFNQTFLK
-842 NTWVMFATKYLG
+842 NTWVMIASKYLG
-854 KREAELIT
+854 QREAELIT
-862 VATNNGAITID
+862 VATNTGLITID
-873 NRLVPAHYLYDF
+873 RRLVPSHYLYDL
-885 NAGYRRKIGRYTT
+885 NMGYRRKIGRYNT
-898 NFQVN
+898 NVQVN
-903 VSNLA
+903 LSNLA

-929 VNF
+929 VSF

>member
-1 MDRRIG
+1 M
-7 QGAAERPAWNGW
+7 
-19 WTVTQTKQPLLVRLT
+19 
-34 GGDSGSCGFPSHL
+34 
-47 ELKPPL
+47 KPPRL
-53 PSISTLGSLSQ
+53 L
-64 PIPMKS
+64 
-70 FLPALVI
+70 LPALV
-77 ASLLAAPPT
+77 ALLAATPPLP
-86 RAQLAPAQ
+86 AQVAPAASRAS
-94 QPTAATAKD
+94 TGTSAEE
-103 DVVKLSVFSV
+103 VVKLNVFQV
-113 NASSDDEY
+113 TAESDDEY

-142 IEVLTSSFMRDI
+142 IEVLTPAFMRDI

-177 TGGSRDNPENNT
+177 TGGSKDNPENNT

-237 VNVSSVQAGSRT
+237 INVASVTAGTRPVARAGST
-249 VARVGT
+249 I
-255 SFGSF
+255 GSYGF
-260 NYRRFELLW
+260 RRFEFLW
-269 SGPITPKGTVG
+269 SGPVTPKGAIG
-280 FALPLAFSE
+280 FAIPLSYSE
-289 SKSNAM
+289 GKSNAQ

-303 LNPALTFKLGPKTT
+303 LNPAFTFKLGPKTS
-317 LLASLEAR
+317 LLTSLEAR
-325 YNFRDN
+325 YNTRDN

-339 NTRAP
+339 NALAP
-344 DGSFYGT
+344 SGVPYGT
-351 FIADRPGTNRVLTT
+351 LIDGRPGTARVLTT

-395 TDNLQWWGGYS
+395 SDNFQWWGGYS

-434 TDPRFLALLRP
+434 TDPRFLAMLRP
-445 TFGTGQPQIL
+445 SSGTAQPQIL

-470 PTWKSELYFAFDTGP
+470 PTWKSEIYAAFDTWV

-513 NTGNPADPA
+513 NTGNAADPA

-544 TSVKRWDYAAINQY
+544 TSVKRWDHAAINQY
-558 PQGPETAIGTR
+558 PQGPETAIGAR
-569 SSYLTSY
+569 SAYLTSY

-582 YANLQSSFFKD
+582 YANLQSSFFKE
-593 RLQTIVGL
+593 RFQTIIGL
-601 FDTRNDRGGIVY
+601 FDTRNDRGGSVY
-613 DSAGNYLWNGPA
+613 DASGNYLWNGPA

-640 PVRNTSPSFTV
+640 PVRNTSPSFTA
-651 IWLPVDWIRLYANSM
+651 IWLPIDAVRFYANSM

-677 YDGNGNP
+677 YDGNGVP
-684 LDGATVKNIEAGL
+684 LAGATVHNAEAGV
-697 RLDLFKSKLLF
+697 RVDLFKSKLLLS
-708 NLAAFGMSD
+708 LAGFAMTD
-717 KDRPVN
+717 QDRPVS
-723 FGAAIQNLLV
+723 FGAATQNLLV
-733 SPTGTV
+733 SPTGTL
-739 NGSGFSAFVKT
+739 NGSGFGAFVKT

-755 GADLKIDYVPV
+755 GFDLKVDYIPL
-766 RNLRFNVGVSA
+766 RNLRFNVGISS

-783 KIEPFATPA
+783 EIEPFATPA
-792 NPDPVRLHAQQNF
+792 NPDPVRLLAQQTF

-811 SARYLG
+811 SSRYLG

-828 IAFVRYEFNETFLK
+828 SAYLRYEFNQTFLK
-842 NTWVMFATKYLG
+842 NTWVMIASKYLG
-854 KREAELIT
+854 QREAELIT
-862 VATNNGAITID
+862 VATNTGLITID
-873 NRLVPAHYLYDF
+873 RRLVPSHYLYDL
-885 NAGYRRKIGRYTT
+885 NMGYRRKIGRYNT
-898 NFQVN
+898 NVQVN
-903 VSNLA
+903 LSNLA

-929 VNF
+929 VSF

>member
-1 MDRRIG
+1 MKPTRLLLSALVALL
-7 QGAAERPAWNGW
+7 AA
-19 WTVTQTKQPLLVRLT
+19 T
-34 GGDSGSCGFPSHL
+34 
-47 ELKPPL
+47 PPL
-53 PSISTLGSLSQ
+53 P
-64 PIPMKS
+64 
-70 FLPALVI
+70 
-77 ASLLAAPPT
+77 
-86 RAQLAPAQ
+86 AQVA
-94 QPTAATAKD
+94 PTASRASTGTSAEE
-103 DVVKLSVFSV
+103 VVKLNVFQV
-113 NASSDDEY
+113 TAESDDEY

-142 IEVLTSSFMRDI
+142 IEVLTPAFMRDI

-177 TGGSRDNPENNT
+177 TGGTKDNPENNT

-237 VNVSSVQAGSRT
+237 INVASVTAGNRPVARAGST
-249 VARVGT
+249 I
-255 SFGSF
+255 GSYGF
-260 NYRRFELLW
+260 RRFEFLW
-269 SGPITPKGTVG
+269 SGPVTPKGAIG
-280 FALPLAFSE
+280 FAIPLSYSE
-289 SKSNAM
+289 GKSNAM

-303 LNPALTFKLGPKTT
+303 LNPAFTFKLGPKTS
-317 LLASLEAR
+317 LLTSLEAR
-325 YNFRDN
+325 YNTRDN

-339 NTRAP
+339 NALAP
-344 DGSFYGT
+344 SGIPYGT
-351 FIADRPGTNRVLTT
+351 LIDGRPGTARVLTT

-395 TDNLQWWGGYS
+395 SDNFQWWGGYS

-434 TDPRFLALLRP
+434 TDPRFLAMLRP
-445 TFGTGQPQIL
+445 SSGTAQPQIL

-470 PTWKSELYFAFDTGP
+470 PTWKSEIYAAFDTWV

-513 NTGNPADPA
+513 NTGNAADPA

-569 SSYLTSY
+569 SAYLTSY

-593 RLQTIVGL
+593 RFQTIIGL
-601 FDTRNDRGGIVY
+601 FDTRNDRGGSVY
-613 DSAGNYLWNGPA
+613 DASGNYLWNGPA

-640 PVRNTSPSFTV
+640 PVRNTSPSFTA
-651 IWLPVDWIRLYANSM
+651 IWLPIDSVRFYANSM

-677 YDGNGNP
+677 YDGNGVP
-684 LDGATVKNIEAGL
+684 LAGATVHNAEAGV
-697 RLDLFKSKLLF
+697 RVDLFKSKLLVS
-708 NLAAFGMSD
+708 LAGFAMTD
-717 KDRPVN
+717 QDRPVS
-723 FGAAIQNLLV
+723 FGAATQNLLV
-733 SPTGTV
+733 SPTGTL
-739 NGSGFSAFVKT
+739 NGSGFGAFVKT

-755 GADLKIDYVPV
+755 GFDLKVDYIPL
-766 RNLRFNVGVSA
+766 RNLRFNVGISS

-783 KIEPFATPA
+783 EIEPFATPA
-792 NPDPVRLHAQQNF
+792 NPDPVRLLAQQTF

-811 SARYLG
+811 SSRYLG

-828 IAFVRYEFNETFLK
+828 SAYLRYEFNQTFLK
-842 NTWVMFATKYLG
+842 NTWVMIASKYLG
-854 KREAELIT
+854 QREAELIT
-862 VATNNGAITID
+862 VATNTGLITID
-873 NRLVPAHYLYDF
+873 RRLVPSHYLYDL
-885 NAGYRRKIGRYTT
+885 NMGYRRKIGRYNT
-898 NFQVN
+898 NVQVN
-903 VSNLA
+903 LSNLA

-929 VNF
+929 VSF

>member
-1 MDRRIG
+1 MKPTR
-7 QGAAERPAWNGW
+7 
-19 WTVTQTKQPLLVRLT
+19 LL
-34 GGDSGSCGFPSHL
+34 
-47 ELKPPL
+47 
-53 PSISTLGSLSQ
+53 
-64 PIPMKS
+64 
-70 FLPALVI
+70 LPALV
-77 ASLLAAPPT
+77 ALLAATPP
-86 RAQLAPAQ
+86 LPAQ
-94 QPTAATAKD
+94 VAPTASRASTGTSAEEVFKLNVFQVTAE
-103 DVVKLSVFSV
+103 
-113 NASSDDEY
+113 SDDEY

-142 IEVLTSSFMRDI
+142 IEVLTPAFMRDI

-177 TGGSRDNPENNT
+177 TGGSKDNPENNT

-237 VNVSSVQAGSRT
+237 INVASVTAGTRPVARAGST
-249 VARVGT
+249 I
-255 SFGSF
+255 GSYGF
-260 NYRRFELLW
+260 RRFEFLW
-269 SGPITPKGTVG
+269 SGPVTPKGAIG
-280 FALPLAFSE
+280 FAIPLSYSE
-289 SKSNAM
+289 GKSNAQ

-303 LNPALTFKLGPKTT
+303 LNPAFTFKLGPKTS
-317 LLASLEAR
+317 LLTSLEAR
-325 YNFRDN
+325 YNTRDN

-339 NTRAP
+339 NALAP
-344 DGSFYGT
+344 SGVPYGT
-351 FIADRPGTNRVLTT
+351 LIDGRPGTARVLTT

-395 TDNLQWWGGYS
+395 SDNFQWWGGYS

-434 TDPRFLALLRP
+434 TDPRFLAMLRP
-445 TFGTGQPQIL
+445 SSGTAQPQIL

-470 PTWKSELYFAFDTGP
+470 PTWKSEIYAAFDTWV

-513 NTGNPADPA
+513 NTGNAADPA
-522 TQRWEALSNDVI
+522 TQRWEAVSNDVI

-544 TSVKRWDYAAINQY
+544 TSVKRWDHAAINQY
-558 PQGPETAIGTR
+558 PQGPETAIGAR
-569 SSYLTSY
+569 SAYLTSY

-582 YANLQSSFFKD
+582 YANLQSSFFKE
-593 RLQTIVGL
+593 RFQTIIGL
-601 FDTRNDRGGIVY
+601 FDTRNDRGGSVY
-613 DSAGNYLWNGPA
+613 DASGNYLWNGPA

-640 PVRNTSPSFTV
+640 PVRNTSPSFTA
-651 IWLPVDWIRLYANSM
+651 IWLPIDAVRFYANSM

-677 YDGNGNP
+677 YDGNGVP
-684 LDGATVKNIEAGL
+684 LAGATVHNAEAGV
-697 RLDLFKSKLLF
+697 RVDLFKSKLLLS
-708 NLAAFGMSD
+708 LAGFAMTD
-717 KDRPVN
+717 QDRPVS
-723 FGAAIQNLLV
+723 FGAATQNLLV
-733 SPTGTV
+733 SPTGTL
-739 NGSGFSAFVKT
+739 NGSGFGAFVKT

-755 GADLKIDYVPV
+755 GFDLKVDYIPL
-766 RNLRFNVGVSA
+766 RNLRFNVGISS

-783 KIEPFATPA
+783 EIEPFATPA
-792 NPDPVRLHAQQNF
+792 NPDPVRLLAQQTF

-811 SARYLG
+811 SSRYLG

-828 IAFVRYEFNETFLK
+828 SAYLRYEFNQTFLK
-842 NTWVMFATKYLG
+842 NTWVMIASKYLG
-854 KREAELIT
+854 QREAELIT
-862 VATNNGAITID
+862 VATNTGLITID
-873 NRLVPAHYLYDF
+873 RRLVPSHYLYDL
-885 NAGYRRKIGRYTT
+885 NMGYRRKIGSYNT
-898 NFQVN
+898 NVQVN
-903 VSNLA
+903 LSNLA
-908 DDDKFY
+908 DDD
-914 GAVWQTGRTYRLSAG
+914 
-929 VNF
+929 

>member
-1 MDRRIG
+1 M
-7 QGAAERPAWNGW
+7 
-19 WTVTQTKQPLLVRLT
+19 
-34 GGDSGSCGFPSHL
+34 
-47 ELKPPL
+47 KPPRL
-53 PSISTLGSLSQ
+53 L
-64 PIPMKS
+64 
-70 FLPALVI
+70 LPALV
-77 ASLLAAPPT
+77 ALLAATPP
-86 RAQLAPAQ
+86 LPAQ
-94 QPTAATAKD
+94 VAPTASRASTGTSAEE
-103 DVVKLSVFSV
+103 VVKLNVFQV
-113 NASSDDEY
+113 TAEGDDEY

-142 IEVLTSSFMRDI
+142 IEVLTPAFMRDI

-177 TGGSRDNPENNT
+177 TGATKDNPENNT

-237 VNVSSVQAGSRT
+237 INVASVTAGTRPVARAGST
-249 VARVGT
+249 I
-255 SFGSF
+255 GSYGF
-260 NYRRFELLW
+260 RRFEFLW
-269 SGPITPKGTVG
+269 SGPVTPKGAIG
-280 FALPLAFSE
+280 FAIPLSYSE
-289 SKSNAM
+289 GKSNAM

-303 LNPALTFKLGPKTT
+303 LNPAFTFKLGPKTS
-317 LLASLEAR
+317 LLTSLEAR
-325 YNFRDN
+325 YNTRDN

-339 NTRAP
+339 NALAP
-344 DGSFYGT
+344 SGIPYGT
-351 FIADRPGTNRVLTT
+351 LIDGRPGTARVLTT

-395 TDNLQWWGGYS
+395 SDNFQWWGGYS

-434 TDPRFLALLRP
+434 TDPRFLAMLRP
-445 TFGTGQPQIL
+445 SSGTAQPQIL

-470 PTWKSELYFAFDTGP
+470 PTWKSEIYAAFDTWV

-513 NTGNPADPA
+513 NTGNAADPA

-544 TSVKRWDYAAINQY
+544 TSVKRWDHAAINQY
-558 PQGPETAIGTR
+558 PQGPETAIGAR
-569 SSYLTSY
+569 SAYLTSY

-582 YANLQSSFFKD
+582 YANLQSSFFKE
-593 RLQTIVGL
+593 RFQTIIGL
-601 FDTRNDRGGIVY
+601 FDTRNDRGGSVY
-613 DSAGNYLWNGPA
+613 DASGNYLWNGPA

-640 PVRNTSPSFTV
+640 PVRNTSPSFTA
-651 IWLPVDWIRLYANSM
+651 IWLPIDAVRFYANSM

-677 YDGNGNP
+677 YDGNGVP
-684 LDGATVKNIEAGL
+684 LAGATVHNAEAGV
-697 RLDLFKSKLLF
+697 RVDLFKSKLLLS
-708 NLAAFGMSD
+708 LAGFAMTD
-717 KDRPVN
+717 QDRPVS
-723 FGAAIQNLLV
+723 FGAATQNLLV
-733 SPTGTV
+733 SPTGTL
-739 NGSGFSAFVKT
+739 NGSGFGAFVKT

-755 GADLKIDYVPV
+755 GFDLKVDYIPL
-766 RNLRFNVGVSA
+766 RNLRFNVGISS

-783 KIEPFATPA
+783 EIEPFATPA
-792 NPDPVRLHAQQNF
+792 NPDPVRLLAQQTF

-811 SARYLG
+811 SSRYLG

-828 IAFVRYEFNETFLK
+828 SAYLRYEFNQTFLK
-842 NTWVMFATKYLG
+842 NTWVMIASKYLG
-854 KREAELIT
+854 QREAELIT
-862 VATNNGAITID
+862 VATNTGLITID
-873 NRLVPAHYLYDF
+873 RRLVPSHYLYDL
-885 NAGYRRKIGRYTT
+885 NMGYRRKIGRYNT
-898 NFQVN
+898 NVQVN
-903 VSNLA
+903 LSNLA

-929 VNF
+929 VSF

>member
-1 MDRRIG
+1 MKPTRLLLSALVALL
-7 QGAAERPAWNGW
+7 AA
-19 WTVTQTKQPLLVRLT
+19 T
-34 GGDSGSCGFPSHL
+34 
-47 ELKPPL
+47 PPL
-53 PSISTLGSLSQ
+53 P
-64 PIPMKS
+64 
-70 FLPALVI
+70 
-77 ASLLAAPPT
+77 
-86 RAQLAPAQ
+86 AQVA
-94 QPTAATAKD
+94 PTASRASTGTSAEE
-103 DVVKLSVFSV
+103 VVKLNVFQV
-113 NASSDDEY
+113 TAESDDEY

-142 IEVLTSSFMRDI
+142 IEVLTPAFMRDI

-177 TGGSRDNPENNT
+177 TGGTKDNPENNT

-237 VNVSSVQAGSRT
+237 INVASVTAGNRPVARAGST
-249 VARVGT
+249 I
-255 SFGSF
+255 GSYGF
-260 NYRRFELLW
+260 RRFEFLW
-269 SGPITPKGTVG
+269 SGPVTPKGAIG
-280 FALPLAFSE
+280 FAIPLSYSE
-289 SKSNAM
+289 GKSNAM

-303 LNPALTFKLGPKTT
+303 LNPAFTFKLGPKTS
-317 LLASLEAR
+317 LLTSLEAR
-325 YNFRDN
+325 YNTRDN

-339 NTRAP
+339 NALAP
-344 DGSFYGT
+344 SGVPYGT
-351 FIADRPGTNRVLTT
+351 LIDGRPGTARVLTT

-395 TDNLQWWGGYS
+395 SDNFQWWGGYS

-434 TDPRFLALLRP
+434 TDPRFLAMLRP
-445 TFGTGQPQIL
+445 SSGTAQPQIL

-470 PTWKSELYFAFDTGP
+470 PTWKSEIYAAFDTWV

-513 NTGNPADPA
+513 NTGNAADPA

-544 TSVKRWDYAAINQY
+544 TSVKRWDHAAINQY
-558 PQGPETAIGTR
+558 PQGPETAIGAR
-569 SSYLTSY
+569 SAYLTSY

-582 YANLQSSFFKD
+582 YANLQSSFFKE
-593 RLQTIVGL
+593 RFQTIIGL
-601 FDTRNDRGGIVY
+601 FDTRNDRGGSVY
-613 DSAGNYLWNGPA
+613 DASGNYLWNGPA

-640 PVRNTSPSFTV
+640 PVRNTSPSFTA
-651 IWLPVDWIRLYANSM
+651 IWLPIDSVRFYANSM

-677 YDGNGNP
+677 YDGNGVP
-684 LDGATVKNIEAGL
+684 LAGATVHNAEAGV
-697 RLDLFKSKLLF
+697 RVDLFKSKLLVS
-708 NLAAFGMSD
+708 LAGFAMTD
-717 KDRPVN
+717 QDRPVS
-723 FGAAIQNLLV
+723 FGAATQNLLV
-733 SPTGTV
+733 SPTGTL
-739 NGSGFSAFVKT
+739 NGSGFGAFVKT

-755 GADLKIDYVPV
+755 GFDLKVDYIPL
-766 RNLRFNVGVSA
+766 RNLRFNVGISS

-783 KIEPFATPA
+783 EIEPFATPA
-792 NPDPVRLHAQQNF
+792 NPDPVRLLAQQTF

-811 SARYLG
+811 SSRYLG

-828 IAFVRYEFNETFLK
+828 SAYLRYEFNQTFLK
-842 NTWVMFATKYLG
+842 NTWVMIASKYLG
-854 KREAELIT
+854 QREAELIT
-862 VATNNGAITID
+862 VATNTGLITID
-873 NRLVPAHYLYDF
+873 RRLVPSHYLYDL
-885 NAGYRRKIGRYTT
+885 NMGYRRKIGRYNT
-898 NFQVN
+898 NVQVN
-903 VSNLA
+903 LSNLA

-929 VNF
+929 VSF

>member
-1 MDRRIG
+1 MK
-7 QGAAERPAWNGW
+7 PS
-19 WTVTQTKQPLLVRLT
+19 LLLLT
-34 GGDSGSCGFPSHL
+34 L
-47 ELKPPL
+47 
-53 PSISTLGSLSQ
+53 
-64 PIPMKS
+64 
-70 FLPALVI
+70 
-77 ASLLAAPPT
+77 ASLTTAPFT
-86 RAQLAPAQ
+86 RAQLAPT
-94 QPTAATAKD
+94 PPRAAVATDK
-103 DVVKLSVFSV
+103 DVVTLSVFQV
-113 NASSDDEY
+113 TAQNDDEY

-142 IEVLTSSFMRDI
+142 IEVLTPAFMRDI

-177 TGGSRDNPENNT
+177 TGGTKDNPENNT

-237 VNVSSVQAGSRT
+237 VNVSSVLAGNRP
-249 VARVGT
+249 VARLGT

-260 NYRRFELLW
+260 NFRRAELLW
-269 SGPITPKGTVG
+269 SGPVDKGGRIG
-280 FALPLAFSE
+280 FALPLSYQSGE
-289 SKSNAM
+289 SNAM
-295 YYETNTLH
+295 YYKTDTFV
-303 LNPALTFKLGPKTT
+303 LNPALTLKLGPKTS
-317 LLASLEAR
+317 LLASWEAR
-325 YNFRDN
+325 YNTRDN

-344 DGSFYGT
+344 DGSFYGSL
-351 FIADRPGTNRVLTT
+351 IADRPGTNRVLTT

-395 TDNLQWWGGYS
+395 SDNIQWWGGYS

-419 SLRNAN
+419 ALRNAN
-425 DASIPLRVR
+425 DASIPLRIR
-434 TDPRFLALLRP
+434 DDPRFLALLRP
-445 TFGTGQPQIL
+445 TQGTGQPQIL

-513 NTGNPADPA
+513 NTGAPNDPA

-534 LTRFRDPRDV
+534 LTRFRDPRDFKTV
-544 TSVKRWDYAAINQY
+544 QRWNHAAINQY

-582 YANLQSSFFKD
+582 YANLQSSFFRD
-593 RLQTIVGL
+593 RLQTIIGL

-613 DSAGNYLWNGPA
+613 DASGNYLWNGPA

-630 STLNGVRRPK
+630 STLNGVRRPE
-640 PVRNTSPSFTV
+640 PVRNTAPSFTV
-651 IWLPVDWIRLYANSM
+651 IWLPIDWVRLYANSM

-677 YDGNGNP
+677 YDGNGNA
-684 LDGATVKNIEAGL
+684 LAGATVYNAEAGI
-697 RLDLFKSKLLF
+697 RLDLFKNKLLV
-708 NLAAFGMSD
+708 NLAGFTMTDA
-717 KDRPVN
+717 DRPVN

-733 SPTGTV
+733 SPTGSL

-755 GADLKIDYVPV
+755 GFDLKVDYIPL
-766 RNLRFNVGVSA
+766 RNLRFNAGVSM

-783 KIEPFATPA
+783 EIEPFATPA
-792 NPDPVRLHAQQNF
+792 NPDPIRLAAQQRF

-811 SARYLG
+811 SSRYLG
-817 KPSTDISKYTG
+817 KPSTDISKFTG
-828 IAFVRYEFNETFLK
+828 SSFVRYEIQQGPLK
-842 NTWVMFATKYLG
+842 NTWAMVAAKYLG
-854 KREAELIT
+854 NREAELISVSTATGDIT
-862 VATNNGAITID
+862 VDRRI
-873 NRLVPAHYLYDF
+873 VPSHFLYDL
-885 NAGYRRKIGRYTT
+885 NLGYRRKIGRY
-898 NFQVN
+898 NGN
-903 VSNLA
+903 VQLNVANLA
-908 DDDKFY
+908 DDDAFY
-914 GAVWQTGRTYRLSAG
+914 GAVWQTGRTYRISAG
-929 VNF
+929 VTF

>member
-1 MDRRIG
+1 MTS
-7 QGAAERPAWNGW
+7 P
-19 WTVTQTKQPLLVRLT
+19 RLT
-34 GGDSGSCGFPSHL
+34 
-47 ELKPPL
+47 
-53 PSISTLGSLSQ
+53 TLL
-64 PIPMKS
+64 
-70 FLPALVI
+70 
-77 ASLLAAPPT
+77 LLACTLPL
-86 RAQLAPAQ
+86 RAQLAPT
-94 QPTAATAKD
+94 PSSTAAASSAKEE
-103 DVVKLSVFSV
+103 VVKLSVFEV
-113 NASSDDEY
+113 NASNDDEY

-142 IEVLTSSFMRDI
+142 IEVLTASFMRDI

-177 TGGSRDNPENNT
+177 TGATKDNPENNT

-202 GFRRFVPIDPITI
+202 GFRRFVPIDPITM

-237 VNVSSVQAGSRT
+237 VNVSSVLAGSRPVT
-249 VARVGT
+249 RMGT
-255 SFGSF
+255 SFGSYNF
-260 NYRRFELLW
+260 RRFEFLW
-269 SGPITPKGTVG
+269 SGPVTPKGAIG
-280 FALPLAFSE
+280 FALPLAYSD

-303 LNPALTFKLGPKTT
+303 VNPALTVKLGPQTT
-317 LLASLEAR
+317 LLVSLEAR

-339 NTRAP
+339 NTLAP
-344 DGSFYGT
+344 GGVPYGT
-351 FIADRPGTNRVLTT
+351 LIDGRPGTARVLTT

-383 TYVRTYRLDHRF
+383 TYVKTYRLDHRF
-395 TDNLQWWGGYS
+395 SENLQWWGGYS
-406 AEDINVRDRSFNI
+406 AEDINFRDRSFNI

-434 TDPRFLALLRP
+434 TDPRFLAMLRP
-445 TFGTGQPQIL
+445 SNGTAQPQIL
-455 DIRPNNITNS
+455 DIRPNNLTNS

-470 PTWKSELYFAFDTGP
+470 PTWKSELYFAFDTWA
-485 VKHRMITGI
+485 VQHRMITGI

-513 NTGNPADPA
+513 NTGAPADPI
-522 TQRWEALSNDVI
+522 TQRWEGLSNDVI

-544 TSVKRWDYAAINQY
+544 TSVKRWDHAAINHY
-558 PQGPETAIGTR
+558 PQGAENPVGTR

-582 YANLQSSFFKD
+582 YANLQSSFFKG
-593 RLQTIVGL
+593 RFQTIVGV

-613 DSAGNYLWNGPA
+613 DASGNFLWNGPA

-630 STLNGVRRPK
+630 SNLNGVRRPK
-640 PVRNTSPSFTV
+640 PVRNQAPSITA
-651 IWLPVDWIRLYANSM
+651 IWLPVDWVRLYANTM

-677 YDGNGNP
+677 YDGNGKP
-684 LDGATVKNIEAGL
+684 LDGATVNNAEAGV
-697 RLDLFKSKLLF
+697 RLDLFKSKLLV
-708 NLAAFGMSD
+708 NLAAFAMSD
-717 KDRPVN
+717 KDRPVS
-723 FGAAIQNLLV
+723 FGAATQNLLV
-733 SPTGTV
+733 SPTGTT

-750 STDSK
+750 STDSR
-755 GADLKIDYVPV
+755 GGDLKVDYIPL
-766 RNLRFNVGVSA
+766 RNLRINVGVSM

-783 KIEPFATPA
+783 EIEPFATPA
-792 NPDPVRLHAQQNF
+792 NPDPVRLAAQRAF
-805 VAAGGS
+805 IAAGGS
-811 SARYLG
+811 SSRYLG
-817 KPSTDISKYTG
+817 KPSTDISKYSG
-828 IAFVRYEFNETFLK
+828 SAFVRYEFNETLLK

-854 KREAELIT
+854 TREAELIT
-862 VATNNGAITID
+862 VATNTGAITID
-873 NRLVPAHYLYDF
+873 RRLVPFHYVYDL
-885 NAGYRRKIGRYTT
+885 NLGYRRKIGRYNT
-898 NFQVN
+898 NLQLN
-903 VSNLA
+903 LANLA

-914 GAVWQTGRTYRLSAG
+914 GAIWQTGRTYRLSAS

>member
-1 MDRRIG
+1 MKPTRLLLSALVALL
-7 QGAAERPAWNGW
+7 AA
-19 WTVTQTKQPLLVRLT
+19 T
-34 GGDSGSCGFPSHL
+34 
-47 ELKPPL
+47 PPL
-53 PSISTLGSLSQ
+53 P
-64 PIPMKS
+64 
-70 FLPALVI
+70 
-77 ASLLAAPPT
+77 
-86 RAQLAPAQ
+86 AQVA
-94 QPTAATAKD
+94 PTASRASTGTSAEE
-103 DVVKLSVFSV
+103 VVKLNVFQV
-113 NASSDDEY
+113 TAEGDDEY

-142 IEVLTSSFMRDI
+142 IEVLTPAFMRDI

-177 TGGSRDNPENNT
+177 TGGSKDNPENNT

-237 VNVSSVQAGSRT
+237 INVASVTAGTRPVARAGST
-249 VARVGT
+249 I
-255 SFGSF
+255 GSYGF
-260 NYRRFELLW
+260 RRFEFLW
-269 SGPITPKGTVG
+269 SGPVTPKGAIG
-280 FALPLAFSE
+280 FAIPLSYSE
-289 SKSNAM
+289 GKSNAQ

-303 LNPALTFKLGPKTT
+303 LNPAFTFKLGPKTS
-317 LLASLEAR
+317 LLTSLEAR
-325 YNFRDN
+325 YNTRDN

-339 NTRAP
+339 NALAP
-344 DGSFYGT
+344 SGVPYGT
-351 FIADRPGTNRVLTT
+351 LIDGRPGTARVLTT

-395 TDNLQWWGGYS
+395 SDNFQWWGGYS

-434 TDPRFLALLRP
+434 TDPRFLAMLRP
-445 TFGTGQPQIL
+445 SNGTAQPQIL

-470 PTWKSELYFAFDTGP
+470 PTWKSEIYAAFDTWV

-513 NTGNPADPA
+513 NTGNAADPA
-522 TQRWEALSNDVI
+522 TQRWEAVSNDVI

-544 TSVKRWDYAAINQY
+544 TSVKRWDHAAINQY
-558 PQGPETAIGTR
+558 PQGPETAIGAR
-569 SSYLTSY
+569 SAYLTSY

-582 YANLQSSFFKD
+582 YANLQSSFFKE
-593 RLQTIVGL
+593 RFQTIIGL
-601 FDTRNDRGGIVY
+601 FDTRNDRGGSVY
-613 DSAGNYLWNGPA
+613 DASGNYLWNGPA

-640 PVRNTSPSFTV
+640 PVRNTSPSFTA
-651 IWLPVDWIRLYANSM
+651 IWLPIDSVRFYANSM

-677 YDGNGNP
+677 YDGNGVP
-684 LDGATVKNIEAGL
+684 LAGATVHNAEAGV
-697 RLDLFKSKLLF
+697 RVDLFKSKLLLS
-708 NLAAFGMSD
+708 LAGFAMTD
-717 KDRPVN
+717 QDRPVS
-723 FGAAIQNLLV
+723 FGAATQNLLV
-733 SPTGTV
+733 SPTGTL
-739 NGSGFSAFVKT
+739 NGSGFGAFVKT

-755 GADLKIDYVPV
+755 GFDLKVDYIPL
-766 RNLRFNVGVSA
+766 RNLRFNVGISS

-783 KIEPFATPA
+783 EIEPFATPA
-792 NPDPVRLHAQQNF
+792 NPDPVRLLAQQTF

-811 SARYLG
+811 SSRYLG

-828 IAFVRYEFNETFLK
+828 SAYLRYEFNQTFLK
-842 NTWVMFATKYLG
+842 NTWVMIASKYLG
-854 KREAELIT
+854 QREAELIT
-862 VATNNGAITID
+862 VATNTGLITID
-873 NRLVPAHYLYDF
+873 RRLVPSHYLYDL
-885 NAGYRRKIGRYTT
+885 NMGYRRKIGRYNT
-898 NFQVN
+898 NVQVN
-903 VSNLA
+903 LSNLA

-929 VNF
+929 VSF

>member
-1 MDRRIG
+1 M
-7 QGAAERPAWNGW
+7 
-19 WTVTQTKQPLLVRLT
+19 
-34 GGDSGSCGFPSHL
+34 
-47 ELKPPL
+47 KPPRL
-53 PSISTLGSLSQ
+53 L
-64 PIPMKS
+64 
-70 FLPALVI
+70 LPALV
-77 ASLLAAPPT
+77 ALLAATPP
-86 RAQLAPAQ
+86 LPAQ
-94 QPTAATAKD
+94 VAPTASRASTGTSAEE
-103 DVVKLSVFSV
+103 VVKLNVFQV
-113 NASSDDEY
+113 TAESDDEY

-142 IEVLTSSFMRDI
+142 IEVLTPAFMRDI

-177 TGGSRDNPENNT
+177 TGGSKDNPENNT

-237 VNVSSVQAGSRT
+237 INVASVTAGNRPVARAGST
-249 VARVGT
+249 I
-255 SFGSF
+255 GSYGF
-260 NYRRFELLW
+260 RRFEFLW
-269 SGPITPKGTVG
+269 SGPVTPKGAIG
-280 FALPLAFSE
+280 FAIPLSYSE
-289 SKSNAM
+289 GKSNAQ

-303 LNPALTFKLGPKTT
+303 LNPAFTFKLGPKTS
-317 LLASLEAR
+317 LLTSLEAR
-325 YNFRDN
+325 YNTRDN

-339 NTRAP
+339 NALAP
-344 DGSFYGT
+344 SGVPYGT
-351 FIADRPGTNRVLTT
+351 LIDGRPGTARVLTT

-395 TDNLQWWGGYS
+395 SDNFQWWGGYS

-434 TDPRFLALLRP
+434 TDPRFLAMLRP
-445 TFGTGQPQIL
+445 SSGTAQPQIL

-470 PTWKSELYFAFDTGP
+470 PTWKSEIYAAFDTWV

-513 NTGNPADPA
+513 NTGNAADPA

-544 TSVKRWDYAAINQY
+544 TSVKRWDHAAINQY
-558 PQGPETAIGTR
+558 PQGPETAIGAR
-569 SSYLTSY
+569 SAYLTSY

-582 YANLQSSFFKD
+582 YANLQSSFFKE
-593 RLQTIVGL
+593 RFQTIIGL
-601 FDTRNDRGGIVY
+601 FDTRNDRGGSVY
-613 DSAGNYLWNGPA
+613 DASGNYLWNGPA

-640 PVRNTSPSFTV
+640 PVRNTSPSFTA
-651 IWLPVDWIRLYANSM
+651 IWLPIDSVRFYANSM

-677 YDGNGNP
+677 YDGNGVP
-684 LDGATVKNIEAGL
+684 LAGATVHNAEAGV
-697 RLDLFKSKLLF
+697 RVDLFKSKLLLS
-708 NLAAFGMSD
+708 LAGFAMTD
-717 KDRPVN
+717 QDRPVS
-723 FGAAIQNLLV
+723 FGAATQNLLV
-733 SPTGTV
+733 SPTGTL
-739 NGSGFSAFVKT
+739 NGSGFGAFVKT

-755 GADLKIDYVPV
+755 GFDLKVDYIPL
-766 RNLRFNVGVSA
+766 RNLRFNVGISS

-783 KIEPFATPA
+783 EIEPFATPA
-792 NPDPVRLHAQQNF
+792 NPDPVRLLAQQTF

-811 SARYLG
+811 SSRYLG

-828 IAFVRYEFNETFLK
+828 SAYLRYEFNQTFLK
-842 NTWVMFATKYLG
+842 NTWVMIASKYLG
-854 KREAELIT
+854 QREAELIT
-862 VATNNGAITID
+862 VATNTGLITID
-873 NRLVPAHYLYDF
+873 RRLVPSHYLYDL
-885 NAGYRRKIGRYTT
+885 NMGYRRKIGRYNT
-898 NFQVN
+898 NVQVN
-903 VSNLA
+903 LSNLA

-914 GAVWQTGRTYRLSAG
+914 GAVGQTGRTYRLSAG
-929 VNF
+929 VSF